1 MEGYFKR
8 SFSIHNIETKLIQFI
23 QYIESLMELF
33 NEIKQLVEE
42 AELDA
47 IKFYE
52 RGNKAAGVRLRKT
65 MQEIKGLAQD
75 LRLEV
80 NEVRLTRE
88 NEQ

>member
-1 MEGYFKR
+1 
-8 SFSIHNIETKLIQFI
+8 
-23 QYIESLMELF
+23 MELF

-42 AELDA
+42 AEMDA

-52 RGNKAAGVRLRKT
+52 RGNKAAGVRLRKS

>member
-1 MEGYFKR
+1 MD
-8 SFSIHNIETKLIQFI
+8 T
-23 QYIESLMELF
+23 F
-33 NEIKQLVEE
+33 NQIKQLVEE
-42 AELDA
+42 AEQDA

-65 MQEIKGLAQD
+65 MQDIKGLAQD

>member
-1 MEGYFKR
+1 
-8 SFSIHNIETKLIQFI
+8 
-23 QYIESLMELF
+23 MELF
-33 NEIKQLVEE
+33 NQIKQLVEE

>member
-1 MEGYFKR
+1 
-8 SFSIHNIETKLIQFI
+8 
-23 QYIESLMELF
+23 MELF

>member
-1 MEGYFKR
+1 
-8 SFSIHNIETKLIQFI
+8 
-23 QYIESLMELF
+23 MELF

-52 RGNKAAGVRLRKT
+52 RGNKAAGVRLRKA
-65 MQEIKGLAQD
+65 MQDIKGLAHS

-80 NEVRLTRE
+80 NEIRLDRE
-88 NEQ
+88 TKEQ

>member
-1 MEGYFKR
+1 MEI
-8 SFSIHNIETKLIQFI
+8 FSQ
-23 QYIESLMELF
+23 
-33 NEIKQLVEE
+33 IKALVEE

-88 NEQ
+88 NE